1 MYVLIFNMEVVD
13 VVVLLYCCTMVGC
26 RSQGIGS
33 KLRAG
38 EGAAGRPTH
47 TNDFLFRDGV

>member
-1 MYVLIFNMEVVD
+1 MLALVNPSGVSFNMEVVD
-13 VVVLLYCCTMVGC
+13 VAVQRYHPMVGC

-38 EGAAGRPTH
+38 EGTAGRPTH
-47 TNDFLFRDGV
+47 G